1 MKKTLVALAAVSA
14 VSAFAQSTVTLSG
27 FWDAGYKVTNAAD
40 NTSDKKEIA
49 GNNIATSRLIFSGA
63 EDLGGGMK
71 AEFKGVGL
79 FSTTSPLSGN
89 GATAAASGAV
99 SAYGFS
105 ENNNFFNDELWV
117 GLSGNFGAVKIGAP
131 DLSPH
136 TTNGKIQ
143 PFGTAMGGA
152 YAGSGV
158 SRFGATNTG
167 YGIAGYMKASANG
180 RPVRA
185 EKSVRYDTPTYMGF
199 SASYSYA
206 AQNSNQTDATKTS
219 ANSNGINDYSLNY
232 TQGPLTLAYAAT
244 TIGSGAYVA
253 QGFTSATAALATS
266 ALTANSE
273 IKLVMYGGNYAFA
286 NGLTVYYGGTTTKS
300 TGLATNLDVASS
312 NFALKYQLTPVMT
325 VMANSVKVDERA
337 ASLIGKDQKMLGLGL
352 NYDLSKRTT
361 AYVRYED
368 YNTDRSSIAS
378 GGKGV
383 KTQAFGLMHQF

>member
-14 VSAFAQSTVTLSG
+14 VSAFAQSAVSITG

-49 GNNIATSRLIFSGA
+49 GNNIATSRLIFSGF

-79 FSTTSPLSGN
+79 FSATSPLSGN
-89 GATAAASGAV
+89 GATAASSAV
-99 SAYGFS
+99 TAYSFS
-105 ENNNFFNDELWV
+105 ENNNLFNDEIWV

-143 PFGTAMGGA
+143 PFGTANGGG
-152 YAGSGV
+152 YAGSGIN
-158 SRFGATNTG
+158 RFGATNTG
-167 YGIAGYMKASANG
+167 FGIAGYMKASANG

-185 EKSVRYDTPTYMGF
+185 EKSVRYDTPNYMGF

-206 AQNSNQTDATKTS
+206 AQNSNQTDANKTS

-244 TIGSGAYVA
+244 TVGSGAYVA
-253 QGFTSATAALATS
+253 QGLTAATATLAAS
-266 ALTANSE
+266 ALTANAE
-273 IKLVMYGGNYAFA
+273 IKMTMYGGNYAFA
-286 NGLTVYYGGTTTKS
+286 NGLTVYYGATTTKS

-312 NFALKYQLTPVMT
+312 NFALKYQLTPVIS
-325 VMANSVKVDERA
+325 VMGNSVKVDERA
-337 ASLIGKDQKMLGLGL
+337 ASLVGKDQKMLGLGL

-368 YNTDRSSIAS
+368 YNTEKSSTTN